1 MILIVD
7 DDNAVRMAMGLML
20 KQAGMDWM
28 AASTEAEALTA
39 VRTHNPEIVIL
50 DMNLT
55 LGTTGRQGLELL
67 RKIKVL
73 APECEVLLISAWGT
87 IPLAVEG
94 MNHGAADFITKPWQ
108 NSDVLLKI
116 KSLQNAKTLK
126 REQTAPTLTELERH
140 AITEA
145 LRKCDGQLSAA
156 ASMLGIT
163 RQALYRRLEKYGLK

>member
-7 DDNAVRMAMGLML
+7 DDNAVRMSLGLML
-20 KQAGMDWM
+20 KQSGMEWK
-28 AASTEAEALTA
+28 AVGNEADALAA
-39 VRTHNPEIVIL
+39 VRTHEPEIVIL

-55 LGTTGRQGLELL
+55 IGTTGRQGLELL

-94 MNHGAADFITKPWQ
+94 MNLGATDFITKPWS
-108 NSDVLLKI
+108 NADVMAKI
-116 KSLQNAKTLK
+116 NRILERRKKKSS
-126 REQTAPTLTELERH
+126 PTLDDLERE
-140 AITEA
+140 AEREA
-145 LRKCDGQLSAA
+145 LRKCHGSMSEAA
-156 ASMLGIT
+156 KALGIT

>member
-7 DDNAVRMAMGLML
+7 DDNAVRMSLGLML
-20 KQAGMDWM
+20 KQSGMEWK
-28 AASTEAEALTA
+28 AVGNEADALAA
-39 VRTHNPEIVIL
+39 VRTHEPEIVIL

-55 LGTTGRQGLELL
+55 IGTTGRQGLELL

-94 MNHGAADFITKPWQ
+94 MNLGATDFITKPWS
-108 NSDVLLKI
+108 NADVMAKI
-116 KSLQNAKTLK
+116 NRILERRKKKSS
-126 REQTAPTLTELERH
+126 PTLDDLERE
-140 AITEA
+140 AVREA
-145 LRKCDGQLSAA
+145 LRKCHGNMSKAA
-156 ASMLGIT
+156 KALGIT

>member
-7 DDNAVRMAMGLML
+7 DDNAVRMSLGLML
-20 KQAGMDWM
+20 KQSGMEWK
-28 AASTEAEALTA
+28 AVGNEADALAA
-39 VRTHNPEIVIL
+39 VRTHEPEIVIL

-55 LGTTGRQGLELL
+55 IGTTGRQGLELL

-94 MNHGAADFITKPWQ
+94 MNLGATDFITKPWS
-108 NSDVLLKI
+108 NADVMAKI
-116 KSLQNAKTLK
+116 N
-126 REQTAPTLTELERH
+126 RILERRKKKSSPPLDDLERESVR
-140 AITEA
+140 AP
-145 LRKCDGQLSAA
+145 LRKSHRSMSEAA
-156 ASMLGIT
+156 KALGIT

>member
-7 DDNAVRMAMGLML
+7 DDNAVRMALGLML
-20 KQAGMDWM
+20 KQARVEW
-28 AASTEAEALTA
+28 EAVGNEADALAA
-39 VRTHNPEIVIL
+39 VRTHEPEIVIL

-55 LGTTGRQGLELL
+55 IGTTGRQGLELL

-94 MNHGAADFITKPWQ
+94 MNLGATDFITKPWS
-108 NSDVLLKI
+108 NADVMTKI
-116 KSLQNAKTLK
+116 KRILERRKTK
-126 REQTAPTLTELERH
+126 ASPTLEDMERE
-140 AITEA
+140 AVAEA
-145 LRKCDGQLSAA
+145 LRKCHGSMSDAA
-156 ASMLGIT
+156 KALGIT

>member
-7 DDNAVRMAMGLML
+7 DDNAVRMALGLML
-20 KQAGMDWM
+20 KQSGMEWK
-28 AASTEAEALTA
+28 AVGNEADALAA
-39 VRTHNPEIVIL
+39 VRTHEPEIVIL

-55 LGTTGRQGLELL
+55 IGTTGRQGLELL

-94 MNHGAADFITKPWQ
+94 MNLGATDFITKPWS
-108 NSDVLLKI
+108 NADVMAKI
-116 KSLQNAKTLK
+116 RRILERRKEKSS
-126 REQTAPTLTELERH
+126 PTLDDLEREPVR
-140 AITEA
+140 EA
-145 LRKCDGQLSAA
+145 LRKCHGSMSEAA
-156 ASMLGIT
+156 KALGIT

>member
-28 AASTEAEALTA
+28 AASTEAEALSA
-39 VRTHNPEIVIL
+39 VRAYNPEIVIL

-55 LGTTGRQGLELL
+55 LGTTGHQGLELL

-94 MNHGAADFITKPWQ
+94 MNHGAADFITKPWR

-116 KSLQNAKTLK
+116 KSLQNARALK
-126 REQTAPTLTELERH
+126 HKQTAPTLIELERH

-156 ASMLGIT
+156 ANMLGIT
-163 RQALYRRLEKYGLK
+163 RQSLYRRLEKYGLK